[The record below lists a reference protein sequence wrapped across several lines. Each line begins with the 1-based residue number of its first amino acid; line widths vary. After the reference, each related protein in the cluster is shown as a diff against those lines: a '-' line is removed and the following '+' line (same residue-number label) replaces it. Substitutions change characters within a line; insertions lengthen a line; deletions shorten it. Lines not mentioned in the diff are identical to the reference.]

1 MKKFGFSVFYCLA
14 GCFTC
19 LAQDC
24 TNWLNLPSNPSFVA
38 IGDLDIPGNQITVE
52 AEINMTLPF
61 GGGPTLGSDIVAK
74 YADPSDANYLLRAQ
88 NAQITTTTGFYK
100 TPDACSFELNKTY
113 HVAMVY
119 DGSSLKY
126 YRNGFLV
133 SQIAATGNLIQNNWL
148 TQIGFYQFAFYNT
161 NFIGYINEVRIW
173 SVARTQAQIQAFMNT
188 SLPSPA
194 TQTGL
199 LAYYTFDNLLNKQ
212 GNPAWNGTLGGTA
225 SINQTNPT
233 CASFVPDNICC
244 PVLMGTINGNSICP
258 GKSGTLTFHSTAT
271 SNPPYTITYSDG
283 ITNYVQN
290 NVQDGVPFPV
300 AVQPSV
306 TTTYSLVGIQD
317 AGTCLKTIIS
327 GQSGTINVSAVCD
340 HCNDW
345 LDLAAQPAY
354 VQVGN
359 LNVTGNQI
367 TVEAEINRTAPYA
380 IGTLE
385 EGDIVSK
392 HDNPSDVNYLLRP
405 NHAYITTTDGYYGTP
420 DICDIQLNKTYHIA
434 MVYDGAALKFY
445 RNGFLMSQVPA
456 TGNLFQNGWQTRI
469 GYYFNQAYNENFIGY
484 INEVRIWNVARTQ
497 AQIQAYM
504 NTSLPSPATQTG
516 LLAYYTFDDLINKQ
530 GNPAWNGA
538 LGGSAAINQTNPTC
552 AAFVPD
558 NECCPKLAGSF
569 TGNSICPGGTG
580 VLTFHPTTT
589 PLSASYTI
597 TYSDGITNYVQ
608 NNVQDAVPFP
618 VPVQPAATTK
628 YALLKITNPEGC
640 ATDITGDTATII
652 MKDLPQPS
660 FTADQ
665 DVCNPFQV
673 DFAGIIQPGTAYDWN
688 INGAAYPNSLT
699 TVHDFG
705 TAGTYPVSLTVTQAG
720 GCVNSLSRNIS
731 ISLQPSDVIATS
743 DTTICFGDSIRLET
757 KPALE
762 YCWSPDATLTN
773 PSSGSPEVKPL
784 SATQYFLNAK
794 IRGPNLIVNGDF
806 SQGNAG
812 FLSDYTMLTSG
823 NQEGT
828 YMVAGNP
835 ASWDP
840 GFSNCADHTGGNGN
854 MLLINGSQTATN
866 IIWSETVPVQ
876 PNTNYDF
883 SAWFQLISLANP
895 AALVFSVNGIPLE
908 NFYYPAS
915 TSACSWIQY
924 KTVWNSG
931 ANGNAIITISD
942 AKTDIPGNDFAL
954 DDISFT
960 SLSME
965 TEAIRVNVDKPLLLA
980 SADTIVC
987 PGASVPLWASGVS
1000 SFSWSPA
1007 DGLSDVSISNPIAT
1021 PQNNTAYIISGRSS
1035 LGCLAKDTV
1044 QVSLFQPVPVTIT
1057 PDTSICMNDAVQ
1069 LYAAGALAYSWSP
1082 AIFLNDP
1089 AIPNPV
1095 AKPDQPTRFILSY
1108 KDMNSC
1114 MEKDSVSVSFRPSPV
1129 FHAPPD
1135 QKICVGFSVLLAS
1148 ANDPNFIYAW
1158 SPADNLDNP
1167 ASPAPSASPGNPMY
1181 YQLEISDPVCSS
1193 YDSSFR
1199 VFVDVKPSPTV
1210 IAQKSNDI
1218 NCSNLFSQLNAT
1230 GAVSYSW
1237 FPAAGLNNA
1246 GIANPVAAIDSSTT
1260 FVVRGTSENGCYA
1273 YDSVTVNVKATG
1285 KNLFSVPNAFTPN
1298 FDGVNDCFGIRKWGD
1313 VTIREFSVYNRWGQ
1327 RVFDTRTPGDCWNGT
1342 LNGIM
1347 QDAGQYV
1354 YVIQAVSFCG
1364 NITRT
1369 GTVLLI
1375 R

>member
-1 MKKFGFSVFYCLA
+1 MKKFGFSVFYCLV

-113 HVAMVY
+113 HIAMVY

-392 HDNPSDVNYLLRP
+392 HDNHSDVNYLLRP

-504 NTSLPSPATQTG
+504 NTSLPSPATQPG

-558 NECCPKLAGSF
+558 NDCCPKLAGSF

-618 VPVQPAATTK
+618 APVQPAATTK

-673 DFAGIIQPGTAYDWN
+673 DFAGVIQPGTAYDWN